1 MLAMGAEIFVFK
13 KKNLDGNFKSLQLC
27 VSTQEKKKEKKRGE
41 EVWNL
46 LYWL

>member
-41 EVWNL
+41 EV
-46 LYWL
+46 